1 MQRGLLRTW
10 FVLVW
15 NILHGVEIQA
25 FISSSRWPFGL
36 VETTLRLLIE
46 LYIGSHLTT
55 RCAAPVTNG
64 SVPLVFRFCSLHL
77 VPRGVCLHR

>member
-1 MQRGLLRTW
+1 MQRAPLRTW

-15 NILHGVEIQA
+15 NILYGVEKHT
-25 FISSSRWPFGL
+25 FVSSSRWPFGL
-36 VETTLRLLIE
+36 DVTTLLLLVE
-46 LYIGSHLTT
+46 LYIGSRLMT

-64 SVPLVFRFCSLHL
+64 SVPLVFRFCNPHL

>member
-1 MQRGLLRTW
+1 MQRAPLRTW

-15 NILHGVEIQA
+15 NILYVVEIQA
-25 FISSSRWPFGL
+25 FISSSRWPIGL
-36 VETTLRLLIE
+36 DVTTLRPLIE
-46 LYIGSHLTT
+46 MYIGSHLTT

-64 SVPLVFRFCSLHL
+64 SVPLLFRFCNLHL